1 MLGSPSGDDAGLG
14 RVVVRR
20 CTEADVSAL
29 EAAEP
34 PGSGYARGA
43 FARQEA
49 GVVDVLVALVDGVPL
64 GSAELTHDLPPELKN
79 LGVEP
84 VARGRGIGTALI
96 GAAESLVAGRCG
108 VAGVGERA
116 LVVGVGV
123 ENPRA
128 AALYERLGYQ
138 RTGVLSTTTYSYV
151 DAAGVTQ
158 TVTEHDEELIKRW

>member
-1 MLGSPSGDDAGLG
+1 MLGSPSGEDPSLG

-49 GVVDVLVALVDGVPL
+49 GSVDFLVALVDGVPL
-64 GSAELTHDLPPELKN
+64 GSGELTRDDPPELKN

-84 VARGRGIGTALI
+84 AARGRGVGTVLI
-96 GAAESLVAGRCG
+96 RAAESLVADRCSA
-108 VAGVGERA
+108 AGVGECA
-116 LVVGVGV
+116 LVVGVGLD
-123 ENPRA
+123 NPRA

-138 RTGVLSTTTYSYV
+138 RSGVLSTTTYSYV

-158 TVTEHDEELIKRW
+158 TVTERDEELIKRW